1 MMSGIA
7 RQGLLL
13 LVAALIGACSSL
25 PKELRHPPVDNPV
38 LVEVRADADPYIG
51 RQVRWG
57 GTIVAVDNDP
67 VETHIEVVA
76 RELYRS
82 GRPLYTDRSVGRF
95 LADFPGFL
103 DPAVYAEGRDITIAG
118 TITGL
123 ESGRIGEHEYTWP
136 VIRVHHHYLW
146 PLPAEYR
153 YNYPPPYY
161 YHYDPWYPY
170 YYYPHPPRPIGV
182 PSPRPRPSPLKR

>member
-1 MMSGIA
+1 M
-7 RQGLLL
+7 
-13 LVAALIGACSSL
+13 
-25 PKELRHPPVDNPV
+25 ELRHAPVDNPI

-67 VETHIEVVA
+67 VETRIEVVA

-82 GRPLYTDRSVGRF
+82 GRPYDTDQSVGRF
-95 LADFPGFL
+95 IADFPGFL
-103 DPAVYAEGRDITIAG
+103 DPAVYAEGRAITIAG

-123 ESGRIGEHEYTWP
+123 QPGMIGDHEYSWP

-146 PLPAEYR
+146 PLPSEYR
-153 YNYPPPYY
+153 YGYPAPYY
-161 YHYDPWYPY
+161 YYYDPWYPY
-170 YYYPHPPRPIGV
+170 YYHPYPSRPPISVRP
-182 PSPRPRPSPLKR
+182 PAPPRPSPLKR